1 MYECTVL
8 WSGRYYQHWQN
19 SLHTHSYS
27 QVISVLKGTGTI
39 QIGCDCYALSEHSIF
54 FIPPYVPHATT
65 VSNADSPPQLMD
77 VKFSVA
83 PGALS
88 DAICKLPAQLDPS
101 LFSQFQHYFERILK
115 ESEENLPYSYDRI
128 CMYFGLTLT
137 TFLRHGHSA
146 CLPEPPPYLDDL
158 SVQEINGVDM
168 RKVTQYIQQNYAV
181 PISLEDLAKIA
192 IVSKSKLILAF
203 KDAYNTTPIK
213 FINQVRL
220 EKAKSLLL
228 NSASSIGEISEMV
241 GFQSLHYFSRYFKSR
256 EALSPVEYR
265 QRYSKNYYFTYR
277 IPVQSDT
284 NDL

>member
-8 WSGRYYQHWQN
+8 WSGKYYQHWQN
-19 SLHTHSYS
+19 KLHTHSYS
-27 QVISVLKGTGTI
+27 QIISVLKGAGTI
-39 QIGCDCYALSEHSIF
+39 QIGDKCYPLAEHCIF
-54 FIPPYVPHATT
+54 LIPPYVPHAIT
-65 VSNADSPPQLMD
+65 ADDISSPPQMMD
-77 VKFSVA
+77 IKFSIAESPLSEAVA
-83 PGALS
+83 
-88 DAICKLPAQLDPS
+88 KLPVQLDSS
-101 LFSQFQHYFERILK
+101 LFPQFQHYFERILK

-241 GFQSLHYFSRYFKSR
+241 GFQRLHYFSRYFKSH